1 MEDGPTAAPKDT
13 EVTAEARTE
22 EAATAA
28 LTEGAVTDVRL
39 KAAVMVILQREEA
52 AMAILTEE
60 ATAARTVEAAT
71 DARLRVAVMAI
82 LQREEAATAHPKEVS
97 ARQAEVSLHQAEG
110 HSALETAVTTA
121 QEEADSTKAQN
132 SAAEEMLHAPLQE
145 AMQREARP
153 NQIRTN
159 SMTLTKR
166 ASI

>member
-1 MEDGPTAAPKDT
+1 
-13 EVTAEARTE
+13 
-22 EAATAA
+22 
-28 LTEGAVTDVRL
+28 
-39 KAAVMVILQREEA
+39 
-52 AMAILTEE
+52 MAILTEE
-60 ATAARTVEAAT
+60 VTAARTGEAAT

-82 LQREEAATAHPKEVS
+82 LQREEAATAAPKDTEVTAEARTEEAAMAALTEGAATDTRLKVAVMVILQREEAATAHPREVS

-145 AMQREARP
+145 AMPREARP

-159 SMTLTKR
+159 SMTLTRR

>member
-1 MEDGPTAAPKDT
+1 MEDGPTAVPKDT

-22 EAATAA
+22 EAATA
-28 LTEGAVTDVRL
+28 VRL
-39 KAAVMVILQREEA
+39 KAAVTVILQREEA

-60 ATAARTVEAAT
+60 VTAARTEGAAT
-71 DARLRVAVMAI
+71 DTRLKVAVMVI

>member
-22 EAATAA
+22 EAATDARLRGAVMAILQREETATAILTEAA
-28 LTEGAVTDVRL
+28 TATPTEEVTAARTEGAATDTRL
-39 KAAVMVILQREEA
+39 KVAVMVILQREEA
-52 AMAILTEE
+52 A
-60 ATAARTVEAAT
+60 
-71 DARLRVAVMAI
+71 
-82 LQREEAATAHPKEVS
+82 TAHPREVS

-132 SAAEEMLHAPLQE
+132 SAAEEMLHAPRQE
-145 AMQREARP
+145 AMPREARP

-159 SMTLTKR
+159 SMTLTRR

>member
-1 MEDGPTAAPKDT
+1 MEDGPTAVPKDT

-22 EAATAA
+22 EAAMAA
-28 LTEGAVTDVRL
+28 LTEEAATAVRL
-39 KAAVMVILQREEA
+39 KAAVTVILQREEA

-60 ATAARTVEAAT
+60 VTAARTEGAAT
-71 DARLRVAVMAI
+71 DTRLKVAVMVI
-82 LQREEAATAHPKEVS
+82 LQREEAATAHPREVS

-132 SAAEEMLHAPLQE
+132 SAAEEMLHAPRQE
-145 AMQREARP
+145 AMPREARP
-153 NQIRTN
+153 NLIRTN
-159 SMTLTKR
+159 SMTLTRR